1 MFVVL
6 IGHGT
11 YEGKVAKFNL
21 PGPDMTPE
29 DFETQLKRVRSRHIV
44 FVNTASASGPFM
56 QALAAPGRTIVT
68 ATRTGAERFATLFG
82 GYFADALAGT
92 EADADKNRRVSVLE
106 AFTYAKREV
115 GVAYEREGIMLTEH
129 AVISDNGDRE
139 GTQTP
144 APDGESAAASRR
156 WSRSGSTDAT
166 DPLPSDP
173 KLRALYTER
182 RDIERRIEALKL
194 LKDSMEPSKY
204 TSELERLATD
214 LALKTRADSRGG
226 RKARRD
232 GAPRDSRSALVVL
245 LIATAA
251 AAVFAQGF
259 GRNRRSGPQ
268 YEVQGNTPYDGRF
281 VFVRLR
287 YNSGF
292 GGGGLRTARCA
303 VVARLPGRRG
313 PLLEDPRG
321 DHAAEHP
328 HRRLEHPGARRSGAV
343 QLSDRLHGGARASGG
358 RRTRRRRTSDSTC

>member
-1 MFVVL
+1 VRLLVLTFVGALIASPALAQTTHLAVIVGLSGDPEHAELFQRWATTLVDASVKLGVEHDHVIYLAEKPEADPKRITGKSSKEEIVKAFDALSKAAEDDVVFIVL

-29 DFETQLKRVRSRHIV
+29 DFEVQLKRVRSRHIV

-129 AVISDNGDRE
+129 AIISDNGDRE

-144 APDGESAAASRR
+144 APDGKVGRVASML
-156 WSRSGSTDAT
+156 SLGTTDAT
-166 DPLPSDP
+166 DPLPADP

-182 RDIERRIEALKL
+182 REIERRIEALKL
-194 LKDSMEPSKY
+194 LKDSMEPAKY
-204 TSELERLATD
+204 SSELERLATD
-214 LALKTRADSRGG
+214 LALKTRQIREAEG
-226 RKARRD
+226 K
-232 GAPRDSRSALVVL
+232 
-245 LIATAA
+245 
-251 AAVFAQGF
+251 
-259 GRNRRSGPQ
+259 
-268 YEVQGNTPYDGRF
+268 
-281 VFVRLR
+281 
-287 YNSGF
+287 
-292 GGGGLRTARCA
+292 
-303 VVARLPGRRG
+303 LP
-313 PLLEDPRG
+313 
-321 DHAAEHP
+321 
-328 HRRLEHPGARRSGAV
+328 
-343 QLSDRLHGGARASGG
+343 
-358 RRTRRRRTSDSTC
+358 